1 MAVLIAEWPHRP
13 NVDFRNPSEID
24 TFDKGKKRFRFT
36 FSVRKKITMYIS
48 FPKDGGVRIHN
59 GKRGMF
65 EPDDLCDIV
74 YEQLDG
80 NTLKMTGNG
89 TSAVLSYL
97 WDKWSISI
105 YDRKGE
111 LKNIISSK
119 VGRWGYSN
127 FRVGINIEEE
137 HALMYLDLPISKNEE
152 FFGTGERF
160 NSFSQNGKK
169 IMMWNVDIG
178 CVNNTIRDEYCD
190 KPQGYKN
197 IPFIHSTKGYSIFF
211 NTYLPVEFD
220 IGNKHP
226 ERFITEIYG
235 DALDMYI
242 WTDSAKE
249 SVKQYHRLTGTPF
262 VPPRW
267 AFDYWIGGGWP
278 IWNTPDSSVA
288 FKNISNVLDKYEENG
303 VRVSN
308 AYLETDPTEET
319 LGGLRDRGLRTFMWT
334 NSCLEIFGE
343 SNITLNDYRVKKA
356 SNPKEVMAYNYI
368 DFTSPESLDVI
379 CEKFDNLWDLGVC
392 GEMVDFADSMPEDA
406 ICSNGKTGTQMHN
419 EYAYWY
425 GKRMNQ
431 AFTERLGK
439 DFVLFQRSGCAG
451 SQHNT
456 ASFGGDIISD
466 FLGLKRTV
474 WQILSASSSGIS
486 IWGSDTGGFYI
497 TDYPVGSREMEEL
510 YIRWVQFSTF
520 SPLMRDHSW
529 DGHHNPWAN
538 GEKGLQNF
546 KNYYA
551 LRLSIL
557 DAVYSAALKSEKFGG
572 TVVESMAVAYGM
584 SPKIDN
590 QYMFCG
596 DFLVRPVIEL
606 DSRKVKV
613 AIPENGFYGFY
624 DGKYYK
630 KGKTEVEA
638 PLMQMPVFIKSGS
651 VIPFNYY
658 NKDIIP
664 TYEKENYE
672 KALLLTP
679 PEYSRE
685 SVVYSE
691 NKEEHFVSEP
701 YDKGFIV
708 KSNTPCDRK
717 VIILH
722 GAYVAEISSDA
733 DFVSVEREEETN
745 RTVIRVQTEWTT
757 IKVRTQVK

>member
-1 MAVLIAEWPHRP
+1 M
-13 NVDFRNPSEID
+13 
-24 TFDKGKKRFRFT
+24 
-36 FSVRKKITMYIS
+36 
-48 FPKDGGVRIHN
+48 
-59 GKRGMF
+59 
-65 EPDDLCDIV
+65 
-74 YEQLDG
+74 
-80 NTLKMTGNG
+80 
-89 TSAVLSYL
+89 
-97 WDKWSISI
+97 
-105 YDRKGE
+105 
-111 LKNIISSK
+111 
-119 VGRWGYSN
+119 
-127 FRVGINIEEE
+127 GINIEEE

-474 WQILSASSSGIS
+474 WQIPVDFILQTIRLEAEKWKNFIS
-486 IWGSDTGGFYI
+486 
-497 TDYPVGSREMEEL
+497 VG
-510 YIRWVQFSTF
+510 
-520 SPLMRDHSW
+520 
-529 DGHHNPWAN
+529 
-538 GEKGLQNF
+538 
-546 KNYYA
+546 
-551 LRLSIL
+551 
-557 DAVYSAALKSEKFGG
+557 YS
-572 TVVESMAVAYGM
+572 
-584 SPKIDN
+584 
-590 QYMFCG
+590 
-596 DFLVRPVIEL
+596 LVRFLP
-606 DSRKVKV
+606 
-613 AIPENGFYGFY
+613 
-624 DGKYYK
+624 
-630 KGKTEVEA
+630 
-638 PLMQMPVFIKSGS
+638 
-651 VIPFNYY
+651 
-658 NKDIIP
+658 
-664 TYEKENYE
+664 
-672 KALLLTP
+672 
-679 PEYSRE
+679 
-685 SVVYSE
+685 
-691 NKEEHFVSEP
+691 
-701 YDKGFIV
+701 
-708 KSNTPCDRK
+708 
-717 VIILH
+717 
-722 GAYVAEISSDA
+722 
-733 DFVSVEREEETN
+733 
-745 RTVIRVQTEWTT
+745 
-757 IKVRTQVK
+757 